1 MNNKSFTL
9 IELLVVIAIIGLL
22 ASIVMISVGS
32 AREKARIAGGQRF
45 ASQLDHSRE
54 AVGSWRFDGDAQDGS
69 GYGNNG
75 TLMGIEAEDWKC
87 APGETPLAQG
97 CALQL
102 DGTIAEYMIIN
113 PIKSFPSIEITAAFW
128 MKSSDATK
136 AGTPISYA
144 PTNPLNNEF
153 LIYDYR
159 NFKPHI
165 NNAAVTTGVGA
176 NDGLWHHISVTW
188 KSLNGAIN
196 LYKDGSLKYSGT
208 LRVGYSL
215 QSNGALVIGQEQ
227 DAVGGG
233 FEASQAFLGLI
244 DDVRI
249 YNQSLT
255 SAQIE
260 KIYAQGLER
269 HRDLAG
275 K

>member
-75 TLMGIEAEDWKC
+75 TLQGNTPTGWRLENECMQGKCLYFDGVGDNVAISKSINLSTQFTISHWLKTTASGGQTYTVGNAGSGNGYRFGIGVGK
-87 APGETPLAQG
+87 
-97 CALQL
+97 
-102 DGTIAEYMIIN
+102 I
-113 PIKSFPSIEITAAFW
+113 SFLVGNTSGYTE
-128 MKSSDATK
+128 SSCGATK
-136 AGTPISYA
+136 V
-144 PTNPLNNEF
+144 NDDKWH
-153 LIYDYR
+153 LI
-159 NFKPHI
+159 
-165 NNAAVTTGVGA
+165 TGVFVSGDKFTCYIDGKLEAVVAVVNFSGMSTVGPGIGA
-176 NDGLWHHISVTW
+176 PPCCTDY
-188 KSLNGAIN
+188 A
-196 LYKDGSLKYSGT
+196 
-208 LRVGYSL
+208 
-215 QSNGALVIGQEQ
+215 
-227 DAVGGG
+227 
-233 FEASQAFLGLI
+233 GLI
-244 DDVRI
+244 DDVRV